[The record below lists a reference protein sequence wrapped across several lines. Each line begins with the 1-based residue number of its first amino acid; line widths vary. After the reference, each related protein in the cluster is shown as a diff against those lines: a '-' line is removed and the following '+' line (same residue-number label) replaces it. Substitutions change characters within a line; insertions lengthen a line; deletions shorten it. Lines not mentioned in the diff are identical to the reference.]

1 MCLGFASHPC
11 FFSMSL
17 MFRPL
22 GSVAMLNF
30 VSAQRWL
37 GVRIELLG
45 SVVVLCSSF
54 LVVCL
59 NEKLRLDPGL
69 VGLLILWSS
78 NFTLSLGFLIDFF
91 GESEAAIT
99 AIERVDAMARLP
111 EEKKMETDHKY
122 LPPASWPEDGAIEF
136 QDVCLRYR
144 EGLPL
149 ALNNLSFKIPP
160 GKSCGVVG
168 RTGAG

>member
-1 MCLGFASHPC
+1 MSLLSLSCFAS
-11 FFSMSL
+11 F
-17 MFRPL
+17 
-22 GSVAMLNF
+22 GSAAMLNF
-30 VSAQRWL
+30 ISAQRWL

-45 SVVVLCSSF
+45 SVIVLASTV

-59 NEKLRLDPGL
+59 NETLRLDPGL

-78 NFTLSLGFLIDFF
+78 NFTLSLGFLVDFF
-91 GESEAAIT
+91 SESESAIT
-99 AIERVDAMARLP
+99 AIERIDAMGRLP
-111 EEKKMETDHKY
+111 EEKSMETDLKY
-122 LPPASWPEDGAIEF
+122 LPPASWPEEGAIEF
-136 QDVCLRYR
+136 KNVCLRYR

-149 ALNNLSFKIPP
+149 ALNNLSFRIPP